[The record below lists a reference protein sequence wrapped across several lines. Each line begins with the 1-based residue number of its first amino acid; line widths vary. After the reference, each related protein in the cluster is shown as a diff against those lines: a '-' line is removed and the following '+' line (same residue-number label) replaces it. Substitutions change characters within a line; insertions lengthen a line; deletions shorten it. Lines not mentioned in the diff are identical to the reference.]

1 MCTVFWDT
9 LACTLQVL
17 VTQVFPA
24 FHFALVRAMP
34 ACKRPAS
41 CDEGAAPAVAL
52 DGDET
57 VVAPSSQELP
67 EAPKVEAVEKPKPR
81 AKSKAKAKAKGKAK
95 AVFKKPAGSS
105 KPTSGDPEPKKK
117 VGLKQQTAQWSS
129 TVDNLEAAE
138 DQEEEEE
145 GENLVGE
152 GRDYAKARKFAR
164 LQKENK
170 LPEEVKKLLAQAENH
185 PNPRQYK
192 SQLINRLFSKTDS
205 GNFVLATNT
214 PTWTSWKSS
223 VDTKWGSAESVGV
236 ATSIM
241 LWQTFHGNQAAM
253 DAAEAKGDIYQ
264 KGGLWFF
271 VTVKSG
277 RGKTSTDQHQL
288 SGGEAKLDLQ
298 DYQDLSNFMDSKK
311 WQDFGKEAQAECRPS
326 EDGDLALPASSS
338 RLAIEDA
345 KETILV
351 KWEQVEKSINEAKQA
366 QERLLREGQKHT
378 EKVKASK
385 DPNLEQQLKSAIVLL
400 QENLNKCT
408 NCQLWKDSSQ
418 SYS

>member
-1 MCTVFWDT
+1 MT
-9 LACTLQVL
+9 
-17 VTQVFPA
+17 
-24 FHFALVRAMP
+24 

-41 CDEGAAPAVAL
+41 AVEEPAPAVAL
-52 DGDET
+52 DGEET
-57 VVAPSSQELP
+57 VVGASSQDLP
-67 EAPKVEAVEKPKPR
+67 EAPEVEAVEEPKPR
-81 AKSKAKAKAKGKAK
+81 AKSKAKVKAKAKAK
-95 AVFKKPAGSS
+95 AVLKKPAGKS

-117 VGLKQQTAQWSS
+117 PGLAQQTAQWSS
-129 TVDNLEAAE
+129 TVDNLEAEE
-138 DQEEEEE
+138 DQEEEK
-145 GENLVGE
+145 GESE

-192 SQLINRLFSKTDS
+192 SQLINRLFSKTES
-205 GNFVLATNT
+205 GTFVLATNT

-288 SGGEAKLDLQ
+288 SGGQAKLDLQ

-338 RLAIEDA
+338 RLAIEDVK

-351 KWEQVEKSINEAKQA
+351 KWETVEKSISEARQA
-366 QERLLREGQKHT
+366 QERLLKEGQKQT
-378 EKVKASK
+378 DKVKASK

-408 NCQLWKDSSQ
+408 NCQLWKDSCQ